1 MVHVLVLGATA
12 NEPPPGLLEVE
23 SGASYS
29 FANDAESIVTRL
41 PSAEAILH
49 WSDQAELLRAAWPAA
64 KRLRWVHATG
74 VGVEW
79 SLFPELVASDVVV
92 TNCRGVFDETLPEY
106 AVALLLAL
114 AKDLPAIVRDQDAG
128 RWRHRPLRPLV
139 GRRAVVIGA
148 GSLGR
153 ATSRLLRALGMD
165 VVLVGRTARE
175 DAVDGTI
182 RAASELPAILPV
194 ADALVVILPLTAE
207 TRGLIDAAALARLP
221 PGALVVNMGRGPVID
236 EAALVEELR
245 SARLGGAALDV
256 FETEPLPA
264 ASPLWHLPNV
274 IVSPHIGGDVPG
286 WERWFTESFLQELR
300 RFIAGEPLRN
310 VVDKRLG
317 YAPL

>member
-1 MVHVLVLGATA
+1 
-12 NEPPPGLLEVE
+12 
-23 SGASYS
+23 
-29 FANDAESIVTRL
+29 
-41 PSAEAILH
+41 
-49 WSDQAELLRAAWPAA
+49 
-64 KRLRWVHATG
+64 
-74 VGVEW
+74 
-79 SLFPELVASDVVV
+79 
-92 TNCRGVFDETLPEY
+92 
-106 AVALLLAL
+106 
-114 AKDLPAIVRDQDAG
+114 
-128 RWRHRPLRPLV
+128 
-139 GRRAVVIGA
+139 
-148 GSLGR
+148 
-153 ATSRLLRALGMD
+153 MD